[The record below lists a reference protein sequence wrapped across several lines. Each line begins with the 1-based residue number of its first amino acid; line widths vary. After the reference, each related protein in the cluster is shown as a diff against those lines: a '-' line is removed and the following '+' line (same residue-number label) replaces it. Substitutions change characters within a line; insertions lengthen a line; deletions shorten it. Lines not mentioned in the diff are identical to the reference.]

1 MSMKKY
7 LSKVKEYTKYL
18 SESLGEFLIFISVTV
33 GIALTENSIKKTG
46 SANFVLIV
54 FTCYLII
61 FIGLCMIKVVS
72 KRKNK
77 NIPVP
82 LKRFT
87 RYENGYIEIKESDLD
102 DAIIYLYNLEEYLRK
117 EGVRNVK

>member
-1 MSMKKY
+1 MSMRKY
-7 LSKVKEYTKYL
+7 LSKVKEYAKYL

-33 GIALTENSIKKTG
+33 GITLTENSIKKTG

-54 FTCYLII
+54 FICYLII

-77 NIPVP
+77 SIPVP
-82 LKRFT
+82 MRRFT

-102 DAIIYLYNLEEYLRK
+102 DAIIYLHNLEEYLRK

>member
-18 SESLGEFLIFISVTV
+18 SERLGEFLIFISVTV

>member
-1 MSMKKY
+1 MNMRKY

-18 SESLGEFLIFISVTV
+18 SESLGEFLIFMSVGV
-33 GIALTENSIKKTG
+33 GITLTENSIKKTG
-46 SANFVLIV
+46 STNFVLII
-54 FTCYLII
+54 FICYLII
-61 FIGLCMIKVVS
+61 FIGLYLIKVAS

-102 DAIIYLYNLEEYLRK
+102 DAIIYLYDLEEYLRK
-117 EGVRNVK
+117 EGSRNVK